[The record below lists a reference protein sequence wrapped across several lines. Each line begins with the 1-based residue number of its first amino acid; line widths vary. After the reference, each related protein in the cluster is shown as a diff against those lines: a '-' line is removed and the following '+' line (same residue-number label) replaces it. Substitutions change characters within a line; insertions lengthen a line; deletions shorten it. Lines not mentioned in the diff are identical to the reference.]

1 MTLPD
6 SPQDPASAL
15 VDAAHAFHRVAEARG
30 SHTATSE
37 SLASRQKALQ
47 VLRAAWYRLAA
58 DAISRHV
65 QRDAISRHV
74 QRTRV
79 AAVDPG
85 ASPRRG
91 GRQRSGASGMTS
103 LTAKSRSEA
112 RALL

>member
-65 QRDAISRHV
+65 QR
-74 QRTRV
+74 TRV